1 MKANELAGYMI
12 QLEDNARI
20 LYLRFSEVCKPGL
33 KDTMISLSN
42 EEERHQEM
50 IADIFGAIKDD
61 VNVDQMEIAN
71 LIEKQQQFF
80 DKMEENISSVGD
92 KEFFIFALGIE
103 KDSINIYSRI
113 LEKVKSN
120 YEQYVIFENLIE
132 EERKHTLFILD
143 RLYER

>member
-20 LYLRFSEVCKPGL
+20 LYLRFSEVCNPAL
-33 KDTMISLSN
+33 KDTMIALSM
-42 EEERHQEM
+42 EEERHQQM
-50 IADIFGAIKDD
+50 IADIFREIKED
-61 VNVDQMEIAN
+61 VNVDHMEIAK
-71 LIEKQQQFF
+71 LIEKQQQFYN
-80 DKMEENISSVGD
+80 KMEENIAGVGD
-92 KEFFIFALGIE
+92 KDFFIFALGIE
-103 KDSINIYSRI
+103 KDSINIYSEI

-120 YEQYVIFENLIE
+120 YQQYLVFQNLID

>member
-20 LYLRFSEVCKPGL
+20 LYLRFSEVCNPGL
-33 KDTMISLSN
+33 KDTMISLSK
-42 EEERHQEM
+42 EEGRHQEM
-50 IADIFGAIKDD
+50 IADIFRVIKDD
-61 VNVDQMEIAN
+61 VNVDRIEIAN

-80 DKMEENISSVGD
+80 NKMEENISEVGD
-92 KEFFIFALGIE
+92 KDFFIFALGIE
-103 KDSINIYSRI
+103 KDSINIYSKI

-120 YEQYVIFENLIE
+120 YEQYLIFENLIE